1 MTKRQTIDEILT
13 GGVISQMAHVD
24 AVKVTEL
31 FPTESDIQAFDTY
44 FMGNNGNREISYS
57 LGYYVEKSQVD
68 SFLSAVLAKYFNSW
82 QRVRS
87 ALETEYD
94 VLENGE
100 SSETYTE
107 TRSESGETNNA
118 VNDSESVNAFNSST
132 PSESESSAKTEN
144 GGHSLNSTVE
154 RTITRTASGVNITNA
169 EKIRKEVRL
178 RNEYNFFYVVEK
190 DLQREFCADVY
201 SE

>member
-1 MTKRQTIDEILT
+1 MTKRLTIDEVLA
-13 GGVISQMAHVD
+13 GGVISQMAHID
-24 AVKVTEL
+24 AAKVAAL
-31 FPTESDIQAFDTY
+31 FPTESDVRAFDTY
-44 FMGNNGNREISYS
+44 FLGNNGEREISYS
-57 LGYYVEKSQVD
+57 LGYYAEKSQVD
-68 SFLSAVLAKYFNSW
+68 AYLSAVLAKYFNSW

-107 TRSESGETNNA
+107 TRSESGETNSA
-118 VNDSESVNAFNSST
+118 VNDVESVNAFDSST
-132 PSESESSAKTEN
+132 PSESESNAKTEN

-169 EKIRKEVRL
+169 EKIRKEITL
-178 RNEYNFFYVVEK
+178 RNEYNFFHVIEK
-190 DLQREFCADVY
+190 DLQREICADVY
-201 SE
+201 GI